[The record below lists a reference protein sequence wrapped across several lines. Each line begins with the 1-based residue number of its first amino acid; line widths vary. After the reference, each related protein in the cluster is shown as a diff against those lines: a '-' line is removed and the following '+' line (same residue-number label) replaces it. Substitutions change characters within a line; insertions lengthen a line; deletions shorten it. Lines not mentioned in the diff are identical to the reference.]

1 MDFQKF
7 RSNEKYY
14 HLLRLGL
21 GSDAVTRAPGGRLNE
36 SISLQQDAL
45 FDETAR
51 PIKLRLLREK

>member
-1 MDFQKF
+1 MDFNNYPQMRIF
-7 RSNEKYY
+7 IIYTIQTTRPN
-14 HLLRLGL
+14 
-21 GSDAVTRAPGGRLNE
+21 AVTRAPGGRLNE